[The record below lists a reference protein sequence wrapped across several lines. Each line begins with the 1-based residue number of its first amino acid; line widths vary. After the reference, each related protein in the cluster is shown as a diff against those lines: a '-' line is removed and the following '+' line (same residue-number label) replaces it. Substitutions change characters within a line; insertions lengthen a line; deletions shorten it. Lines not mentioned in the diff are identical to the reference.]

1 MSIEQIFMTQ
11 VKFGGFLI
19 SQLDNSGMLVSPW
32 NWRFL
37 LVVNYVA
44 LLPVENLHLP
54 TEYKTHPNQKCCG
67 RAGAQM
73 NCHIWRVVCAT
84 LVYSDLEEL
93 GEGDN

>member
-1 MSIEQIFMTQ
+1 MTQ

-44 LLPVENLHLP
+44 LLPVEN
-54 TEYKTHPNQKCCG
+54 
-67 RAGAQM
+67 
-73 NCHIWRVVCAT
+73 V
-84 LVYSDLEEL
+84 EL
-93 GEGDN
+93 C